1 MTRSNPTPKRSGNL
15 KKTMIMKKIYTLLFA
30 AAALV
35 AAASC
40 TKTEIVSPESETA
53 PAKVSININVASL
66 GPESKALKSG
76 WEAGDKIHVYLED
89 ANTYVPD
96 FDLTF
101 DGTQWTAS
109 ELSSAVIDRLAA
121 NGTLRGFWES
131 SNNCMGSASWE
142 KYGYYIDFPGSDNK
156 SSTGQIQYIVADFS
170 AVSYTF
176 NGSTL
181 TANINAWRFR
191 ANIQIVV
198 TGISF
203 SPGRYTLYSEWIDSF
218 SGISVCSG
226 APYSCYVSYNS
237 TGSDGGRIGGIAN
250 DDGVAFVGGMS
261 YGLSMGDSVT
271 IYLVDNSTSTT
282 YSFTKTATAVVG
294 NDGTKITGI
303 KIPFS
308 KFTLPG
314 EFSVSNT
321 KKVHF
326 SPGNLQYQASTAT
339 WRFAEHQWDYV
350 GNAEGNTTTGVD
362 RATQA
367 DWIDLF
373 AWGTSGYDDPSS
385 DHDVYY
391 HPWDNTESQY
401 YGPGSVSGF
410 DISGDNL
417 TGDLTKYDWGVY
429 NAIGAYPAGTWRTL
443 TADEWQWLLAPKT
456 GDPDPGTNCRTSS
469 TVNGVENARYAKASV
484 SGINGL
490 IIFPDSYTHP
500 DGVTLPS
507 GINTGNAAYTVNTY
521 TAADWSAIQAAGAV
535 FLPAAGYRYWY
546 KGSDYRIDG
555 NNTYGG
561 YWTRTCG
568 SNNGNAQAMYFS
580 ESNVNTYDD
589 RARWTSISVRLV
601 RDVE

>member
-1 MTRSNPTPKRSGNL
+1 
-15 KKTMIMKKIYTLLFA
+15 MKKIYSLLFA
-30 AAALV
+30 AVVLL

-40 TKTEIVSPESETA
+40 TKNEINSTENDNTPV
-53 PAKVSININVASL
+53 KVNINVASF
-66 GPESKALKSG
+66 GPDTKALKSG

-89 ANTYVPD
+89 ASSYVPD
-96 FDLTF
+96 FDLTY
-101 DGTQWTAS
+101 DGTKWTAS
-109 ELSSAVIDRLAA
+109 ELSSAVVARLAA
-121 NGTLRGFWES
+121 SGTLRGFWES

-142 KYGYYIDFPGSDNK
+142 KSGYSFFFPGKDNK
-156 SSTGQIQYIVADFS
+156 STTGQIQYIVADFS
-170 AVSYTF
+170 SVSYTF
-176 NGSTL
+176 DGSTL
-181 TANINAWRFR
+181 TANIAAWQFR

-203 SPGRYTLYSEWIDSF
+203 SPGQYTLYSEWIDNF
-218 SGISVCSG
+218 SGIDVEG
-226 APYSCYVSYNS
+226 VSCFVGYHV

-250 DDGVAFVGGMS
+250 DDGVAFVGGLS
-261 YGLSMGDSVT
+261 YNLTAGNSVT

-282 YSFTKTATAVVG
+282 YSFTKTATTAVG
-294 NDGTKITGI
+294 NDGTKVTGI

-308 KFTLPG
+308 KFTPLSG
-314 EFSVSNT
+314 KFSVSNT
-321 KKVHF
+321 KKVYF
-326 SPGNLQYQASTAT
+326 SPGNLQYQASTNT

-350 GNAEGNTTTGVD
+350 GNAAGNTTTGDD

-391 HPWDNTESQY
+391 HPWDNIEGSN
-401 YGPGSVSGF
+401 YGPGAVSGF
-410 DISGDNL
+410 NISGDNL
-417 TGDLTKYDWGVY
+417 TGELTKYDWGVF
-429 NAIGAYPAGTWRTL
+429 NAIGASPAGTWRTP
-443 TADEWQWLLAPKT
+443 TAAEWQWLLAPKT
-456 GDPDPGTNCRTSS
+456 ADPDPGTNCRTSS

-484 SGINGL
+484 NGINGL

-500 DGVTLPS
+500 GGVTLPS
-507 GINTGNAAYTVNTY
+507 GINTKDATYTVNTY

-568 SNNGNAQAMYFS
+568 SNNGNAQAIYFS
-580 ESNVNTYDD
+580 ESNVSTYDD
-589 RARWTSISVRLV
+589 RARWTSISVRLIH
-601 RDVE
+601 DID

>member
-1 MTRSNPTPKRSGNL
+1 
-15 KKTMIMKKIYTLLFA
+15 MKKIYSLLFA
-30 AAALV
+30 AAVLI

-40 TKTEIVSPESETA
+40 TKNEINPTENDNSPV
-53 PAKVSININVASL
+53 KVNINVASF
-66 GPESKALKSG
+66 GPDSKALKSG

-89 ANTYVPD
+89 ASTYVPD
-96 FDLTF
+96 FDLTY
-101 DGTQWTAS
+101 DGTKWTAS
-109 ELSSAVIDRLAA
+109 ELSSEVVARLATS
-121 NGTLRGFWES
+121 GTLRGFWES
-131 SNNCMGSASWE
+131 SNSCMEQPSWD

-176 NGSTL
+176 DGSTL

-203 SPGRYTLYSEWIDSF
+203 SPGQYTLYSEWIDNF
-218 SGISVCSG
+218 SSIDVHEGS
-226 APYSCYVSYNS
+226 APYSCFVGYNA
-237 TGSDGGRIGGIAN
+237 TGSDGGRIGGISN
-250 DDGVAFVGGMS
+250 DDGVAFVGGLS
-261 YGLSMGDSVT
+261 YNLTAGNSVT

-282 YSFTKTATAVVG
+282 YSFTKTATSDVG

-321 KKVHF
+321 KQVRF
-326 SPGNLQYQASTAT
+326 SPGNLQYQASTNT

-350 GNAEGNTTTGVD
+350 GNAAGNTTTGDD
-362 RATQA
+362 RATQSA
-367 DWIDLF
+367 WIDLF

-417 TGDLTKYDWGVY
+417 TGDLTKYDWGVF
-429 NAIGAYPAGTWRTL
+429 NAIGASPAGTWRTP
-443 TADEWQWLLAPKT
+443 TAAEWQWLLAPKT

-484 SGINGL
+484 NGIKGL

-500 DGVTLPS
+500 AGVTLPS
-507 GINTGNAAYTVNTY
+507 GINTKDAAYTVNTY

-568 SNNGNAQAMYFS
+568 SNNGNAQAIYFS
-580 ESNVNTYDD
+580 ESNVSSYDD
-589 RARWTSISVRLV
+589 RARWTSISVRLIH
-601 RDVE
+601 DID

>member
-1 MTRSNPTPKRSGNL
+1 
-15 KKTMIMKKIYTLLFA
+15 MKKIYSLLFA
-30 AAALV
+30 AAVLI

-40 TKTEIVSPESETA
+40 TKNEIN
-53 PAKVSININVASL
+53 PAENDNTPVKININVASF
-66 GPESKALKSG
+66 GPDSKALKSG

-89 ANTYVPD
+89 ASSYAPD
-96 FDLTF
+96 FDLTY
-101 DGTQWTAS
+101 DGSKWTAS
-109 ELSSAVIDRLAA
+109 ELSAAVIARLDAS
-121 NGTLRGFWES
+121 GTLRGFWES

-142 KYGYYIDFPGSDNK
+142 KYSYYIDFPGSDNK

-203 SPGRYTLYSEWIDSF
+203 SPGRYTLYSEWIDNF
-218 SGISVCSG
+218 SGIDVHEGS
-226 APYSCYVSYNS
+226 APYSCFVGYHV

-250 DDGVAFVGGMS
+250 DDGVAFVGGLS
-261 YGLSMGDSVT
+261 YNLTAGNSVT

-282 YSFTKTATAVVG
+282 YSFTKTATANVE

-321 KKVHF
+321 KKVYF
-326 SPGNLQYQASTAT
+326 SPGNLQYQASTDT

-350 GNAEGNTTTGVD
+350 GNAAGNTTSGDD

-391 HPWDNTESQY
+391 HPWDNKESQY

-410 DISGDNL
+410 NISGANL
-417 TGDLTKYDWGVY
+417 TGDLTKYDWGVF
-429 NAIGAYPAGTWRTL
+429 NAIGASPAGTWRTL
-443 TADEWQWLLAPKT
+443 TADEWQWLLTPKT

-484 SGINGL
+484 NGIKGL

-500 DGVTLPS
+500 AGVTLPS
-507 GINTGNAAYTVNTY
+507 GINTKDAAYTVNTY

-546 KGSDYRIDG
+546 SGSDYRIDG

-568 SNNGNAQAMYFS
+568 SNNGNAQAIYFS
-580 ESNVNTYDD
+580 ESNVSAYDD